1 LITPLHDSWSRPLGS
16 VRVALLTLIVLLS
29 VAGYVITSRTIRS
42 DRQADAVRRAQVESV
57 RTQALLDRARASV
70 VGLGNVLSDE
80 PVAGQRRFAELVG
93 STSGSEGLVDALW
106 VQRVPGP
113 ARSAYER
120 RIGAP
125 ISRLERSGTF
135 VAAPAQPEYL
145 AATYTTRTR
154 PELRRG
160 VDVSTWPALG
170 TAIRDSATV
179 FAVTASSLA
188 SLGTE
193 PGFYLVQSG
202 TFGRGSNRRGF
213 LAVFVPRGW
222 LTLSLG
228 DDPRQVAISFDGR
241 DLEGQL
247 RGAPAASASIA
258 ALARSWRIDVA
269 IASPSG
275 LQSLLPWLA
284 LVWPIAVA
292 LVAYLVGNAVVRRR
306 RAEQEAERIFDFS
319 LDMIGTV
326 GLDGYFKRVNPA
338 FERVLGYPREQLLS
352 QPLLDFVHP
361 DDVAR
366 SRLVLDQLR
375 RGDDVSP
382 FENRYISNDGSV
394 RSLEWNVRPAPAE
407 GLVYAGARDVT
418 DRRRAEEEVRRAQAS
433 LEASRDELSVLVD
446 EQTALRRVAT
456 LVAKGVTPNE
466 LFSAVCAE
474 MRSLLGADVT
484 ALERYES
491 DGSATT
497 IAEEQTADV
506 SLPLRVDASVDGESI
521 AALVRRAGGAV
532 RIDRDAPSSGGIGS
546 NVQMLGLSTAVGAPI
561 IVEGHLWGVIAAAW
575 RQAPESAGVEGRIT
589 QFTELVAT
597 AIANAEG
604 QAQLVASRARV
615 VAAGDEARRRIER
628 DLHDG
633 IQQRLVSLALSL
645 RATETKVPPELD
657 DVSAELS
664 QTAAGL
670 AAALADLQ
678 EISRGI
684 HPAILADGG
693 LGVALKGLA
702 RRSGVPVEL
711 TVNAPRRLP
720 QSVEVAVYYVVSESL
735 TNAAKHSGA
744 SCVRV
749 DLTADESTVDL
760 TIRDDGAGGAD
771 PEKGS
776 GLAGLRDRLEA
787 LGGTIAITS
796 RRGSGTT
803 IRIMVPT
810 GGTALAAGRSE

>member
-1 LITPLHDSWSRPLGS
+1 MTHGFRPLGS
-16 VRVALLTLIVLLS
+16 VRVALLALIALLS
-29 VAGYVITSRTIRS
+29 VSGYVITSRTIHS

-70 VGLGNVLSDE
+70 VGLANVLGDE
-80 PVAGQRRFAELVG
+80 PVAGQARFAELVG

-106 VQRVPGP
+106 VQRVLGV
-113 ARSAYER
+113 ARSAYQR
-120 RIGAP
+120 RIDAP
-125 ISRLERSGTF
+125 ISILTRTGTF
-135 VAAPAQPEYL
+135 VVAPAKPSYL
-145 AATYTTRTR
+145 PATYTTRTR

-160 VDVSTWPALG
+160 VDVSTWPTLG
-170 TAIRDSATV
+170 TAIRDSSTV
-179 FAVTASSLA
+179 FAVTASSLGY
-188 SLGTE
+188 LGNE
-193 PGFYLVQSG
+193 PGFYLVQSA
-202 TFGRGSNRRGF
+202 TFGRGVNSRGY

-228 DDPRQVAISFDGR
+228 DDPRQVAITFDGR
-241 DLEGQL
+241 QLEGQL
-247 RGAPAASASIA
+247 HGEPAASATIS
-258 ALARSWRIDVA
+258 ALARNWRIDVA
-269 IASPSG
+269 IASPTG

-306 RAEQEAERIFDFS
+306 RAEQDAERIFDFS

-366 SRLVLDQLR
+366 SRRVLEELG
-375 RGDDVSP
+375 RGEDVNH
-382 FENRYISNDGSV
+382 FENRYISRDGSV
-394 RSLEWNVRPAPAE
+394 RWLEWNVRPAPAE

-418 DRRRAEEEVRRAQAS
+418 DRRRAEEQVLRAQAS
-433 LEASRDELSVLVD
+433 LEASRDELRVLVD

-456 LVAKGVTPNE
+456 LVAKGVTASE

-474 MRSLLGADVT
+474 MRALLGADVT
-484 ALERYES
+484 ALERYEL
-491 DGSATT
+491 DGSATVV
-497 IAEEQTADV
+497 AEAHAADV
-506 SLPLRVDASVDGESI
+506 DVALRVDPSVGGESI
-521 AALVRRAGGAV
+521 AA
-532 RIDRDAPSSGGIGS
+532 
-546 NVQMLGLSTAVGAPI
+546 PI
-561 IVEGHLWGVIAAAW
+561 SVEGHLWGVIVAAW
-575 RQAPESAGVEGRIT
+575 REAPEAAGVEGRIT

-604 QAQLVASRARV
+604 RAQLIASRARV

-633 IQQRLVSLALSL
+633 IQQRLVSLALAL
-645 RATETKVPPELD
+645 RAAETKVPPELD
-657 DVSAELS
+657 DVRGELTE
-664 QTAAGL
+664 TAAGL

-693 LGVALKGLA
+693 LEVALKGLA

-711 TVNAPRRLP
+711 AVSAPRRLP
-720 QSVEVAVYYVVSESL
+720 QSVEVAVYYVVSEAL

-744 SCVRV
+744 SYVRV

-771 PEKGS
+771 PDKGS
-776 GLAGLRDRLEA
+776 GLAGLRDRIEA
-787 LGGTIAITS
+787 LGGTVGITS

-803 IRIMVPT
+803 IRIKVP
-810 GGTALAAGRSE
+810 AAA